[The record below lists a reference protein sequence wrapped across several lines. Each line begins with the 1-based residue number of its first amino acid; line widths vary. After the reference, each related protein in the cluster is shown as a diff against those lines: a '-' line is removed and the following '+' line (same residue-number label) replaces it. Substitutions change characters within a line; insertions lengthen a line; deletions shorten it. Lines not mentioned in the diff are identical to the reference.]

1 MERQIV
7 LWQALTPW
15 AVRILKQTAGWQIPV
30 SAPGDTY
37 ALLKPSRLNAHSVA
51 ETVWAPR
58 YGMAA
63 VISVV
68 LPRELV
74 QQLPSGSVAY
84 EEHRDYI
91 VAKEQLDA
99 LSGALLKPAR
109 VVEVVT
115 GRTHQPLAMGL
126 VG

>member
-1 MERQIV
+1 MKRQIV

-15 AVRILKQTAGWQIPV
+15 AVRVLKQTAGWRIPV
-30 SAPGDTY
+30 SAPGDTH
-37 ALLKPSRLNAHSVA
+37 ALLKPSRLGAHSAA

-63 VISVV
+63 VVSLV

-74 QQLPSGSVAY
+74 QQLPSSSVAY
-84 EEHRDYI
+84 EEHRDY
-91 VAKEQLDA
+91 VVTKAQLDS
-99 LSGALLKPAR
+99 LSGALLRPVR
-109 VVEVVT
+109 IVEVVT
-115 GRTHQPLAMGL
+115 RRTRQPLAMGL

>member
-30 SAPGDTY
+30 SAPGDTH
-37 ALLKPSRLNAHSVA
+37 ALLKPSRYSAHSAA

-63 VISVV
+63 VISLV

-74 QQLPSGSVAY
+74 QQLPSGSIAY
-84 EEHRDYI
+84 EEHRDYV
-91 VAKEQLDA
+91 VAKAQLDS
-99 LSGALLKPAR
+99 LSGALLLPAR

-115 GRTHQPLAMGL
+115 RATRQPLAMGL